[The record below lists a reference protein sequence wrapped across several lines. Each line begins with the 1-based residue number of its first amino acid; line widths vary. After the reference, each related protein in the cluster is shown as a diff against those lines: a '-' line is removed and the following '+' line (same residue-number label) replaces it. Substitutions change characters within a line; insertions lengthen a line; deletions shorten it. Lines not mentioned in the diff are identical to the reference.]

1 MSSTS
6 NNSLVGGA
14 IVKFDYDRPPQT
26 EFYKVTTENQEKYI
40 EKMKK
45 VKIADYDNT
54 AFLSNCLEFNKA
66 SNSTY
71 MNKRLTAALALQSK
85 LPVYCLAGCGAG
97 QHLYG
102 TENVAISLSI
112 TDQNG
117 GEILDEEKLPKQ
129 VVPRT
134 LDWMMNQE
142 PNAKLEHIIFVSDNT
157 EKQSGYEDNT
167 FGDDIVEVAYIFRD
181 ENDGYYSILRNK
193 IGGKKYNGYYK
204 LFTVC
209 RHTIVRFQDANGKI
223 QKTVVSPNYYEN
235 ELISSLEEDDR
246 YKENV
251 LKEKIFAP
259 VKFKIG
265 NEKKEYLSMLFYV
278 KGNCNLTVQSL
289 QSKILAV
296 HTLMPTEEQIKA
308 DSRPFWVAK
317 RLKYED
323 YFVTTEDVTLRNGKS
338 YYWDIGECWVAR
350 KNGNPSKDEL
360 NNYTAKYNSWYWDNG
375 PFLPGNEETNK
386 KGNWDKKH
394 YLAYINK
401 SDSFRDEEMP
411 PNDLGIEYCGDTSDV
426 TRHTTNIQTVNIQPY
441 QIATKAYAVIIKSKE
456 FQEAEGGDLQN
467 GGYYINGMLS
477 GKGGYAG
484 FINAADKGAYGKDC
498 FINGRGD
505 MPPNNGVLYNPKD
518 ELFTA
523 YFLVKGSVSENLVKK
538 QYEILNT
545 LKNGSRE
552 VSSAPQGESS
562 EHKEIREE
570 KKKESEEGTLQ
581 GKDYYPNYYKKF
593 IDKNNEVIKKLND
606 AAEDLK
612 NIYRERVKE
621 INNAIDAFENGR
633 PATSEIGALEC
644 LGNLIDGSIQS
655 EKLGESNKELLKSVN
670 DKKIKLDT
678 DEIKE
683 KILYKCPDGNIISKI
698 SNDKLN
704 NELAEDEKV
713 IDDMK
718 NPFKMINFI
727 NHFSYTEKT
736 ITFHHDDWLC
746 EGQYAL
752 TYGWNQTRVATLYPT
767 VEYFKKIFKE
777 IHYDQYE
784 DKHLLKDSEKNYP
797 WWKDEGSY
805 IIFNKSFVDIF
816 FTEYDGNEDSTD
828 SYIFNKK
835 ITLKPIEY
843 KIEDRDSKTRTVT
856 ITQEIINEIEEYF
869 NKSNPANESFDNGE
883 FAKKYIDE
891 KTEFIVDCFYNMIK
905 NVYRKYDSEGVQ
917 RTKSYFVKDTPFEL
931 RTIKDESGNPIKMV
945 GFDLRELIDAC
956 FEQLFVADE
965 DAVRNCVA
973 SIGGVL
979 GKRNWDIS
987 NEKDYEAFFKEL
999 QPFFQ
1004 TALNETASR
1013 LNGEFDLEIAKRQAQ
1028 MMKISQE
1035 AGIIYQRKFNTG
1047 AKISIGMA
1055 LAGAVTAKVV
1065 KVIVKKAMESVMQA
1079 AVREVAKWA
1088 AKKAAKKALL
1098 FAFSKVLGVVPV
1110 IGWAV
1115 TIAATL
1121 VEIGVFLYCYLRD
1134 SYLQA
1139 HLAYSDD
1146 YVYKFT
1152 CRAKKSERLY
1162 SMTKRGCIISD
1173 VIAEVGQPKLEG
1185 ETEKTKG
1192 DYERVKSYYN
1202 WLAEP
1207 GEPIPTNNSSLLE
1220 FNKKLF
1226 GYDLDGNANSI
1237 SLRDKYDGRVA
1248 VIIPSTEEALSD
1260 EDVYSDY
1267 SESALENI
1275 ENFIQTWMAKK
1286 EVAVESQAELPIEG
1300 YYDMLNG
1307 MHPYVEVGFRMGLG
1321 LCGRKKIDGNADVFY
1336 NEAGLPIIVKR
1347 GSNYYKV
1354 KHNLVSYK
1362 DKNGNSVEGY
1372 DTGYTYN
1379 FSEGSSDLQVI
1390 SKAEYIKL
1398 ASRNFRRIN
1407 SRDYPYFESMTIK
1420 DNGVKKVTLKL
1431 IDPNFASYT
1440 TGIRSYYSAGGKAAK
1455 NENGDFV
1462 RLDIYDEDDYEN
1474 KVFSLEQLIRGA
1486 LRSPTFIKEE
1496 RIERYSNETGNLKN
1510 DFLSIDESLV
1520 ASPTNLKIR
1529 YGYDDFNPSGERFS
1543 DSRFVDVAKRDA
1555 RWWNVRH
1562 LGNTNFNT
1570 VTHVKKYISDGD
1582 IENRGGKWISVKE
1595 AKMTEGD
1602 GIKPSEDTT
1611 TNVENS
1617 RGYDVD
1623 HYTLLKS
1630 NAQTV
1635 VMSKE
1640 IDFMITNFK
1649 SKLTNLGIEYT
1660 IEGIETKDANI
1671 IRTRFLQRYASINA
1685 NPEEV
1690 LYILMHMFN
1699 EDNDGNNIKESRV
1712 KILLVSDDEDTQ
1724 VPLMKDKLNM
1734 EFDLKKLKEE
1744 EYDATMADNIYE
1756 MAYQQEMLMVK
1767 EDLLKK
1773 INITLGGAAAVKNY
1787 GNGNA
1792 VNSYTPLYKTLAQLL
1807 NEFCSACPPK
1817 KKIEKRELVTDEN
1830 GNDVLSNQAST
1841 NSRPL
1846 KWFSFEDTAHDTTY
1860 VCLYYRT
1867 VIKPPK
1873 IRVYTYGPMNPT
1885 ISCVTDLALEN
1896 ANEFAVLSAV
1906 RSFDGKKSKLTTRSS
1921 NIYAEREEQTNK
1933 EEQADKFKLG
1943 ATWGGTDY
1951 VGLNA
1956 ENYSQAFASCMYNGN
1971 MTILG
1976 DPFWSFDGLIQPCTY
1991 PIKLN
1996 VIMPQSEFTRQVDGG
2011 KGTADLRKQIEELRA
2026 QSNNRE
2032 VEENYWYG
2040 ETHERSL
2047 KKNIYKNSDPEHEN
2061 IVCVKPADTVRVHQV
2076 LHESSG
2082 YYVVKDITQTI
2093 DQGGFTT
2100 TLGIMS
2106 YPNIHKDVLLT
2117 PDEAKARSSA
2127 KS

>member
-1 MSSTS
+1 M
-6 NNSLVGGA
+6 VGGA
-14 IVKFDYDRPPQT
+14 IVKFDYDRTPQS
-26 EFYKVTTENQEKYI
+26 EFYKITTENQEEYI
-40 EKMKK
+40 ERMKK

-71 MNKRLTAALALQSK
+71 MNKKLTAALALQSK
-85 LPVYCLAGCGAG
+85 QPVYCLEGCGAG
-97 QHLYG
+97 QALYG
-102 TENVAISLSI
+102 TQNVAISLSI

-117 GEILDEEKLPKQ
+117 GEILDEKRLPKK

-134 LDWMMNQE
+134 LDWMMSRE
-142 PNAKLEHIIFVSDNT
+142 PNAKLEHIIFVSHNT
-157 EKQSGYEDNT
+157 EKQSGYENNT
-167 FGDDIVEVAYIFRD
+167 FGDDIVEVAYIFKDVND
-181 ENDGYYSILRNK
+181 EYYSILRNV

-209 RHTIVRFQDANGKI
+209 RHTIVRFQDAAGKI
-223 QKTVVSPNYYEN
+223 QKTVVSPKYYEPSFAGSDDGYKAN
-235 ELISSLEEDDR
+235 ILEGATQ
-246 YKENV
+246 
-251 LKEKIFAP
+251 KIFAP

-265 NEKKEYLSMLFYV
+265 DEKKEYLSMLFYV
-278 KGNCNLTVQSL
+278 KDNCNLTVQSL

-308 DSRPFWVAK
+308 DLSPFWVAK

-323 YFVTTEDVTLRNGKS
+323 FFVTTEDVTLRNGKS

-360 NNYTAKYNSWYWDNG
+360 KNYVAEDNSWYWDNG
-375 PFLPGNEETNK
+375 PFLPGNDETKNNN
-386 KGNWDKKH
+386 GNFDKNH
-394 YLAYINK
+394 YLACINK
-401 SDSFRDEEMP
+401 SDGDGVIVERLP
-411 PNDLGIEYCGDTSDV
+411 PSGLGIEYCGNSSDV
-426 TRHTTNIQTVNIQPY
+426 TKHTTNKQTVNIQPY
-441 QIATKAYAVIIKSKE
+441 QIATKAYAVIIKSEK
-456 FQEAEGGDLQN
+456 FQEAGDLQK
-467 GGYYINGMLS
+467 GGYYINGMFS
-477 GKGGYAG
+477 GKEGYAG
-484 FINAADKGAYGKDC
+484 FINAADTDATYGKDC

-505 MPPNNGVLYNPKD
+505 IAPNNGVLYNPKD

-538 QYEILNT
+538 QYEILDT

-552 VSSAPQGESS
+552 VSSAPQGESP
-562 EHKEIREE
+562 EHKKTREE
-570 KKKESEEGTLQ
+570 KEKASQEGTLQ
-581 GKDYYPNYYKKF
+581 GRDYYPNYYKKL
-593 IDKNNEVIKKLND
+593 IDKNNEIIKKLDD

-612 NIYRERVKE
+612 STYSKRVEE
-621 INNAIDAFENGR
+621 INNAIDAFENGK
-633 PATSEIGALEC
+633 PATSEIGALEY
-644 LGNLIDGSIQS
+644 LGDLIGGDVQS
-655 EKLGESNKELLKSVN
+655 EKLGESNKDLFKTIN
-670 DKKIKLDT
+670 DTKINLDPE
-678 DEIKE
+678 DPEDSDVKE
-683 KILYKCPDGNIISKI
+683 KKLYKCPDGNIISKI
-698 SNDKLN
+698 SDK
-704 NELAEDEKV
+704 EQKEDLRA

-718 NPFKMINFI
+718 NPFKIINFI
-727 NHFSYTEKT
+727 NHFSYTKKA
-736 ITFHHDDWLC
+736 ITFYDNGWLC

-752 TYGWNQTRVATLYPT
+752 TYGWNQTRVAKLEPT
-767 VEYFKKIFKE
+767 IKYFKE
-777 IHYDQYE
+777 IFKDINYDAYE
-784 DKHLLKDSEKNYP
+784 DKHLLKDSGKNYA
-797 WWKDEGSY
+797 WWREVNSH
-805 IIFNKSFVDIF
+805 IIFNEAFVETF
-816 FTEYDGNEDSTD
+816 FTEYDGDAESAD
-828 SYIFNKK
+828 SYTFNKK

-843 KIEDRDSKTRTVT
+843 KIEDSDSKTRTVT
-856 ITQEIINEIEEYF
+856 LTDDKIKEIENYF
-869 NKSNPANESFDNGE
+869 NTLNPGNESVAGYDNGE
-883 FAKKYIDE
+883 FAKSYIDE

-905 NVYRKYDSEGVQ
+905 NVYGTHDSEGVL
-917 RTKSYFVKDTPFEL
+917 RTKGYFVKDTPFEL

-965 DAVRNCVA
+965 DAIRDCVTR
-973 SIGGVL
+973 IGGVL
-979 GKRNWDIS
+979 KKRNWDIS
-987 NEKDYEAFFKEL
+987 NEEDYKAFFEQL

-1004 TALNETASR
+1004 NAVDETTTR
-1013 LNGEFDLEIAKRQAQ
+1013 LNDEFDLEIAKRQAQ

-1035 AGIIYQRKFNTG
+1035 AGIIYQRKFNT
-1047 AKISIGMA
+1047 AVKVSIGMA

-1065 KVIVKKAMESVMQA
+1065 KVVLQKAMKNVMQA
-1079 AVREVAKWA
+1079 AI
-1088 AKKAAKKALL
+1088 KKAATWAVKKLAKKALL
-1098 FAFSKVLGVVPV
+1098 FTLSKVLGVIPI
-1110 IGWAV
+1110 IGWAI
-1115 TIAATL
+1115 TIVATL
-1121 VEIGVFLYCYLRD
+1121 IEIGMFLYCYLRD

-1207 GEPIPTNNSSLLE
+1207 GEPIPTKGSLLK
-1220 FNKKLF
+1220 FNKDLF
-1226 GYDLDGNANSI
+1226 KYKLDGEANSI
-1237 SLRDKYDGRVA
+1237 SLLDKYDGRVA

-1347 GSNYYKV
+1347 GNNYYKV

-1372 DTGYTYN
+1372 DAGHTYD
-1379 FSEGSSDLQVI
+1379 FSEGSSDLQAI
-1390 SKAEYIKL
+1390 SEIEYIKL

-1407 SRDYPYFESMTIK
+1407 SRDYPYFRSMTIK
-1420 DNGVKKVTLKL
+1420 DNGVKKVTLNL

-1440 TGIRSYYSAGGKAAK
+1440 TGIRSYYSAGGKATK

-1462 RLDIYDEDDYEN
+1462 RLDTYDEDDYEN

-1529 YGYDDFNPSGERFS
+1529 YGYDDFNPSGERYS
-1543 DSRFVDVAKRDA
+1543 DGRFVDVTKRDA

-1582 IENRGGKWISVKE
+1582 IENRGGKWTTVKE

-1734 EFDLKKLKEE
+1734 EFDLKKLKEG

-1787 GNGNA
+1787 GNGTA

-1817 KKIEKRELVTDEN
+1817 KRIEKRELVTDEN

-1841 NSRPL
+1841 IARPL
-1846 KWFSFEDTAHDTTY
+1846 KWFSFEDTTHDTTY

-1885 ISCVTDLALEN
+1885 ISCVTNLSLEN

-1951 VGLNA
+1951 VGLSA
-1956 ENYSQAFASCMYNGN
+1956 ENYSQAFASCMYNGS

-2032 VEENYWYG
+2032 LEENYWYG

-2047 KKNIYKNSDPEHEN
+2047 KKNIYKESDPDHEN
-2061 IVCVKPADTVRVHQV
+2061 IVCVKPADKVRVHQV

-2106 YPNIHKDVLLT
+2106 YPNIQKDVLLT
-2117 PDEAKARSSA
+2117 PKEAKARSSA